1 MPEMHA
7 TDEEL
12 ILHYYGEP
20 FDPSTSSGSPRAK
33 SRGDSRPLAQGDPQG
48 DTRVETHLAECAR
61 CRQALEEL
69 RHVLALVDAH
79 QLPEPL
85 AGLEQR
91 VWTRVLPEIEARQ
104 TGWLSRTFPTFGV
117 FGAFGGIFRVF
128 GGFGGIF
135 RVFGGPPRWAFAGGL
150 AALIVA
156 AFMAGRFS
164 GRDVASPGTPF
175 DVAQGTPQAAGATIA
190 EQTGRVMT
198 VAVGDHLD
206 ESQIVLLEL
215 LNADTSGMA
224 GIEGEQM
231 RARELVAAN
240 RLYRHTAAE
249 AGDEGVREVLDAL
262 ERVLLEIANAPPD
275 VSARELA
282 ALRADIEQRGIL
294 FRVRVVASE
303 MRAREQKDVVGSP
316 VGP

>member
-20 FDPSTSSGSPRAK
+20 FD
-33 SRGDSRPLAQGDPQG
+33 SRPLAQGGPQG
-48 DTRVETHLAECAR
+48 DTRVETHLAECGR
-61 CRQALEEL
+61 CRQALDEL
-69 RHVLALVDAH
+69 RHVLALVDAQQQQ

-85 AGLEQR
+85 EGLEQR

-104 TGWLSRTFPTFGV
+104 TSWLSRTFPAFGV
-117 FGAFGGIFRVF
+117 FGGIFRVF

-135 RVFGGPPRWAFAGGL
+135 RVFGGLPRWAFAGGL

-164 GRDVASPGTPF
+164 GRDASPGDPFDAAQGAPF
-175 DVAQGTPQAAGATIA
+175 DVAQGRPQAAGATTA

-215 LNADTSGMA
+215 LNADTSWMA
-224 GIEGEQM
+224 SIEGEQM

-275 VSARELA
+275 VSARELD

-294 FRVRVVASE
+294 FHLRVVASE
-303 MRAREQKDVVGSP
+303 LRAREQQDVMSP
-316 VGP
+316 HAGP

>member
-20 FDPSTSSGSPRAK
+20 VDSGA
-33 SRGDSRPLAQGDPQG
+33 RGEPQG
-48 DTRVETHLAECAR
+48 ETRVESHLAECAR

-69 RHVLALVDAH
+69 RHVLALVDAQ

-85 AGLEQR
+85 EGLEQR
-91 VWTRVLPEIEARQ
+91 VWTRVRPEIEARQ
-104 TGWLSRTFPTFGV
+104 TRWLSRTFADFSVFRV
-117 FGAFGGIFRVF
+117 FGGGRLGVF
-128 GGFGGIF
+128 GGFGGGRF
-135 RVFGGPPRWAFAGGL
+135 SVFGGPPRWAFAGGL

-164 GRDVASPGTPF
+164 GPDVASPG
-175 DVAQGTPQAAGATIA
+175 DSVNVSQDRPQAAVATLA

-240 RLYRHTAAE
+240 RLYRQTAAE
-249 AGDEGVREVLDAL
+249 AGDEGVREVLEAL
-262 ERVLLEIANAPPD
+262 ERVLVEIANAPPD
-275 VSARELA
+275 VSARELE